1 MNDRIV
7 IKGARQHN
15 LKNIDLE
22 LPKNSLIVMSGLSG
36 SGKSSLAFDTIFAEG
51 QRRYVESLSAYAR
64 QFLGRLDKPNVDS
77 IDGLSPAI
85 AIEQKSTHKNPRSI
99 VGTITEIY
107 DYYRLLWARCG
118 HVHCPECGREISEMS
133 VDQIIDIIFSHEEG
147 GRLIVTSPV
156 ARGRKGEFRKVFDD
170 ALSAG
175 YTRCIV
181 DGKMFMLEDEI
192 PQLDKQFKHTI
203 SVVIDRLIN
212 RRDERARLAD
222 AIERATEMS
231 DGLVEVEYVTEGRK
245 ELYSEKNSCPD
256 CGITVPEL
264 EPRLFSFNNPYGACP
279 DCNGLGFRS
288 EFDIK
293 KIIPDSSKSY
303 LEGGIVTHN
312 PDASYS
318 GSYIK
323 ALAEAY
329 HFDLSI
335 PLKDWPND
343 AKKVLLYG
351 GGKLLDI
358 EYENGRKTTK
368 FHKKEQYPG
377 IIRELERRY
386 FETQSMAVKVWL
398 DTLRVTHECTTC
410 HGDRLRKE
418 ALSVYVGGKN
428 IMDVTKLSVRDS
440 IAFFNELSLS
450 DTDKEI
456 SKEIMK
462 EIKAR
467 LNFLLNVGLGYLS
480 LNRASA
486 TLSGGEAQRIR
497 LATQIG
503 SALSGVLYVLDEP
516 SIGLHQRDN
525 EKLISTLKNLRDLG
539 NTVIVVE
546 HDEDT
551 IRSADYVVD
560 LGPGAGE
567 LGGYVT
573 AKGTPS
579 EVENCV
585 DSVTGAYLSGRLTI
599 DVPSER
605 RKGNG
610 KELILHDCT
619 RNNLKNVT
627 VHFPLGKLVVL
638 TGVSGSGKSTL
649 LNELL
654 IPSIKARL
662 AKEKDRSI
670 EGCGALE
677 GAEAI
682 DKVINI
688 DQSPIGRTPRSNPAT
703 YVGLYTAIRDLFAS
717 LPESKARGFK
727 PGRFSFNVPGGRCEN
742 CQGDGTIKI
751 EMHFLP
757 DVYVPCDVCH
767 GRRYNKETLQVQY
780 KGKSIADVLDMTVHE
795 ASEFFS
801 SIPQIKAKLDTLMS
815 VGLDYVHLGQSALTL
830 SGGEAQRVKLSLEL
844 SRRSTGKTLYV
855 LDEPTTGLH
864 FADVRKLLEVIQ
876 SLVDQ
881 GNSVILIEHNLD
893 VIKCADHIIDLGP
906 EGGDE
911 GGCVIAE
918 GTPEEIAANEKSH
931 TGRFLRRYL
940 GLKD

>member
-1 MNDRIV
+1 MNDKII
-7 IKGARQHN
+7 IKGAKQHN

-77 IDGLSPAI
+77 IEGLSPAI

-118 HVHCPECGREISEMS
+118 HVHCPVCGKEISEMS
-133 VDQIIDIIFSHEEG
+133 VDQIIDIIFSHQEG
-147 GRLIVTSPV
+147 GRLIVASPV
-156 ARGRKGEFRKVFDD
+156 ARGRKGEFKKVFDD
-170 ALSAG
+170 ALQAG

-181 DGKMFMLEDEI
+181 DGKMFMLDEEV
-192 PQLDKQFKHTI
+192 PTLDKQFKHSI

-212 RRDERARLAD
+212 KKEDRARLAD
-222 AIERATEMS
+222 AIEHATEMS
-231 DGLVEVEYVTEGRK
+231 DGLVEVEYVTEGKK

-256 CGITVPEL
+256 CGITVPEI
-264 EPRLFSFNNPYGACP
+264 EPRFFSFNNPYGACP
-279 DCNGLGFRS
+279 TCNGLGLKS
-288 EFDIK
+288 DFDIK
-293 KIIPDSSKSY
+293 KIIPDPDKSY

-312 PDASYS
+312 PSANYSDSYM
-318 GSYIK
+318 K
-323 ALAEAY
+323 ALSKAY
-329 HFDLSI
+329 NFDLAI
-335 PLKDWPND
+335 PLKDWPQE
-343 AKKVLLYG
+343 AKKVLLHG
-351 GGKLLDI
+351 GGKLLDV
-358 EYENGRKTTK
+358 EYENGKKTAK
-368 FHKKEQYPG
+368 YHMKEQYPG
-377 IIRELERRY
+377 ILKELERRY
-386 FETQSMAVKVWL
+386 FETQSMYIRSWL
-398 DTLRVTHECTTC
+398 DSLRETHLCPDC
-410 HGDRLRKE
+410 QGQRLRKE
-418 ALSVYVGGKN
+418 ALSVLVGGKN
-428 IMDVTKLSVRDS
+428 IWQVTSLSVKDS
-440 IAFFNELSLS
+440 INFFQSLKLTETEKQIS
-450 DTDKEI
+450 REILKEI
-456 SKEIMK
+456 N
-462 EIKAR
+462 AR
-467 LNFLLNVGLGYLS
+467 LNFLNNVGLGYLNLS
-480 LNRASA
+480 RASA

-503 SALSGVLYVLDEP
+503 SALTGVLYVLDEP

-525 EKLISTLKNLRDLG
+525 DKLIQTLKNLKDLG

-551 IRSADYVVD
+551 IRAADYVVD

-567 LGGYVT
+567 HGGYIT
-573 AKGTPS
+573 AQGTPK
-579 EVENCV
+579 EIEENEK
-585 DSVTGAYLSGRLTI
+585 SITGAFLAKKLTI
-599 DVPSER
+599 PVPQKR
-605 RKGNG
+605 RKGSG
-610 KELILHDCT
+610 KKLVLKGCT
-619 RNNLKNVT
+619 LNNLKNIT
-627 VHFPLGKLVVL
+627 AEIPLGELVIL

-654 IPSIKARL
+654 IPSVKAHL
-662 AKEKDRSI
+662 DKKKDKTI
-670 EGCGALE
+670 EGCQSLDGCE
-677 GAEAI
+677 NI

-703 YVGLYTAIRDLFAS
+703 YVGLYTSIRDLFAS

-727 PGRFSFNVPGGRCEN
+727 SGRFSFNVPGGRCEN

-767 GRRYNKETLQVQY
+767 GKRYNKETLQVQY
-780 KGKSIADVLDMTVHE
+780 KGKNISDVLDMTVSE
-795 ASEFFS
+795 AYEFFNA
-801 SIPQIKAKLDTLMS
+801 IPAIKNKLETLMA
-815 VGLDYVHLGQSALTL
+815 VGLDYIHLGQSALTL
-830 SGGEAQRVKLSLEL
+830 SGGEAQRVKLALEL
-844 SRRSTGKTLYV
+844 SKRSTGKTLYV

-864 FADVRKLLEVIQ
+864 FADVKKLMEVIQ

-893 VIKCADHIIDLGP
+893 VIKCADYIIDLGP

-911 GGCVIAE
+911 GGTIIAT
-918 GTPEEIAANEKSH
+918 GTPEEVAKVEKSY
-931 TGRFLRRYL
+931 TGQFLRRYL
-940 GLKD
+940 A

>member
-1 MNDRIV
+1 MNDKIV
-7 IKGARQHN
+7 IRGARQHN

-118 HVHCPECGREISEMS
+118 HVHCPSCGREISEMS

-147 GRLIVTSPV
+147 GRLIITSPV

-170 ALSAG
+170 AIAAG
-175 YTRCIV
+175 YNRCIV
-181 DGKMFMLEDEI
+181 DGKMFMLEDEV
-192 PQLDKQFKHTI
+192 PQLDKQFKHSI
-203 SVVIDRLIN
+203 SVVIDRMIN
-212 RRDERARLAD
+212 RKEDRARLAD
-222 AIERATEMS
+222 AIERATDMS

-288 EFDIK
+288 EFDVK
-293 KIIPDSSKSY
+293 KIIPDPSKSY

-312 PDASYS
+312 PEANYS
-318 GSYIK
+318 GSFIK
-323 ALAEAY
+323 ALAKAY
-329 HFDLSI
+329 KFDLSV
-335 PLKDWPND
+335 PLKDWPAE

-351 GGKLLDI
+351 GGKLLNI
-358 EYENGRKTTK
+358 EYENGKKTAK
-368 FHKKEQYPG
+368 YHMQEQYPG
-377 IIRELERRY
+377 IIKELERRY
-386 FETQSMAVKVWL
+386 FETQSMAVRSWL

-410 HGDRLRKE
+410 HGDRLRRE
-418 ALSVYVGGKN
+418 ALSVFVGGKN

-440 IAFFNELSLS
+440 ITFFRNLEMT
-450 DTDKEI
+450 DTEKEI
-456 SKEIMK
+456 SREIMK
-462 EIKAR
+462 EINAR
-467 LNFLLNVGLGYLS
+467 LSFLMNVGLGYLT

-551 IRSADYVVD
+551 IRAADYVVD

-567 LGGYVT
+567 LGGHVT
-573 AKGTPS
+573 AKGTPE
-579 EVENCV
+579 EVSACT
-585 DSVTGAYLSGRLTI
+585 DSVTGAFLSGRLTI
-599 DVPSER
+599 DVPSAR
-605 RKGNG
+605 REGNG
-610 KELILHDCT
+610 RKLILHDCT
-619 RNNLKNVT
+619 RNNLKNIT
-627 VHFPLGKLVVL
+627 AEFPLGKLVVL

-654 IPSIKARL
+654 IPSVKAVL
-662 AKEKDRSI
+662 SKENDKAI
-670 EGCGALE
+670 PGCGALE
-677 GAEAI
+677 GADAI

-717 LPESKARGFK
+717 LPESKARGFR

-767 GRRYNKETLQVQY
+767 GKRYNKETLQVQY
-780 KGKSIADVLDMTVHE
+780 KGKNIADVLDMTVHE

-801 SIPQIKAKLDTLMS
+801 SIPQIRTKLDTLMS

-844 SRRSTGKTLYV
+844 SKRSTGKTLYV

-864 FADVRKLLEVIQ
+864 FADVKKLLEVLQ

-881 GNSVILIEHNLD
+881 GNSVLLIEHNLD
-893 VIKCADHIIDLGP
+893 VIKCADHILDLGP

-911 GGCVIAE
+911 GGSIVAS
-918 GTPEEIAANEKSH
+918 GTPEEVAACEKSY

-940 GLKD
+940 GLEG